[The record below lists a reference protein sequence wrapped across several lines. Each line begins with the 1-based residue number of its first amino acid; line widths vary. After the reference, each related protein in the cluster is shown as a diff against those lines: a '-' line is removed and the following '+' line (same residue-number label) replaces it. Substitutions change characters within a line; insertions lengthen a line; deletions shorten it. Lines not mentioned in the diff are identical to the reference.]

1 MKGVTGHKMRHTF
14 ASCLLDRGVD
24 IVTVRQLL
32 AIVFNFLQL
41 TMRYTHT
48 NLQST
53 QCGGGEAVHSRSA
66 ASATSSKDQLRAFPD
81 KGHTVLELLI
91 FLLKPIL
98 LGFLFIG
105 M

>member
-1 MKGVTGHKMRHTF
+1 M
-14 ASCLLDRGVD
+14 
-24 IVTVRQLL
+24 TVRQLL

-81 KGHTVLELLI
+81 KGHHTVLELLI
-91 FLLKPIL
+91 YLLKPIL